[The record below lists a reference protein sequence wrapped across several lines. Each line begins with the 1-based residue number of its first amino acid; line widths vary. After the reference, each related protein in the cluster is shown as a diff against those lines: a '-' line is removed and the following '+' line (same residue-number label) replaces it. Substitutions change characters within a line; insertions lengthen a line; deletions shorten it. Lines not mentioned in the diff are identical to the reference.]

1 MKNRKQIEK
10 DKSIET
16 MVKELYS
23 KNRNP
28 DKLKS
33 IEEKS
38 MDKLMKNFFKKEY
51 NVDMVE
57 EKNTGKITFKQ
68 RLKQV
73 EDRRRSLNE
82 KDSTR
87 EVKEIKNKE
96 LVK

>member
-51 NVDMVE
+51 NVDTVE

-73 EDRRRSLNE
+73 EDRRWSLNE

-96 LVK
+96 PVK